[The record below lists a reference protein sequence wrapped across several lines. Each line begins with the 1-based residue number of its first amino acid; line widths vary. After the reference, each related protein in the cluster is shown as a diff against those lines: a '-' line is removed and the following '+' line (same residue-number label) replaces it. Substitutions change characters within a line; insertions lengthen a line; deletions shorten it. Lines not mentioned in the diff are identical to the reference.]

1 MVDLSATV
9 NLKGSAPW
17 SVLFERMDLTQDGM
31 MGNGTRW
38 PDVRHKVMVVY
49 GTRPEG
55 IKVAPLIKAL
65 ESDPYLVPIV
75 AVTAQHREMLDQVNR
90 LFDIVP
96 DVDLNLMTHGQTL
109 NCIAGNVISGMDR
122 VLAEYEPDAVI
133 VQGDT
138 TTVVGAAMAAFYR
151 EIPVVHLEA
160 GLRSGDISS
169 PFPEEANRKMVS
181 QIARVHL
188 APTEVSRSNLLAEG
202 VPAEN
207 IHVIGNTVIDALQW
221 AVDRPVIFRM
231 PELRVLESDDR
242 RVLLVTT
249 HRRENLGSNMV
260 SVGKAMR
267 ELATRYPDLLIIWP
281 AHKNPKVRAAI
292 GPQIQDL
299 DNVVSIEPVEY
310 GEFSHLINA
319 SDIVLTDSG
328 GIQEEAPSLGKPV
341 LVLRENTERPE
352 AVDAGTVKLIGTA
365 TETIISEVSRLLDDK
380 KAYRDM
386 ANAVNPYGDG
396 HAAARSVN
404 ILNELLGKD

>member
-1 MVDLSATV
+1 MSAGKSGIV
-9 NLKGSAPW
+9 P
-17 SVLFERMDLTQDGM
+17 
-31 MGNGTRW
+31 
-38 PDVRHKVMVVY
+38 KVMVVY
-49 GTRPEG
+49 GTRPEA
-55 IKVAPLIKAL
+55 IKVAPVIKAL
-65 ESDPYLVPIV
+65 EADPSLEPIV
-75 AVTAQHREMLDQVNR
+75 VVTAQHREMLDQVNEV
-90 LFDIVP
+90 FNVVP
-96 DVDLNLMTHGQTL
+96 DVDLNLMAHGQTL
-109 NCIAGNVISGMDR
+109 NSIAGSVISKIDE
-122 VLAEYEPDAVI
+122 VLAEHEPDAVV

-138 TTVVGAAMAAFYR
+138 TTVMGAAIAAFNR

-160 GLRSGDISS
+160 GLRSGDINS
-169 PFPEEANRKMVS
+169 PFPEEANRKIVS

-188 APTEVSRSNLLAEG
+188 APTMVSRGNLLADG
-202 VPAEN
+202 VPDEN

-221 AVDRPVIFRM
+221 AVERPVKFSL
-231 PELRVLESDDR
+231 PELQALESDER

-249 HRRENLGSNMV
+249 HRRENLGDNMV
-260 SVGKAMR
+260 NIGKAMR
-267 ELATRYPDLLIIWP
+267 HLATRYPDLLIIWP
-281 AHKNPKVRAAI
+281 AHKNPKVRASIA
-292 GPQIQDL
+292 PQIEDL

-365 TETIISEVSRLLDDK
+365 TEKIIAEVSRLLDDK

-396 HAAARSVN
+396 HSAGRSVD
-404 ILNELLGKD
+404 ILNELLGGS